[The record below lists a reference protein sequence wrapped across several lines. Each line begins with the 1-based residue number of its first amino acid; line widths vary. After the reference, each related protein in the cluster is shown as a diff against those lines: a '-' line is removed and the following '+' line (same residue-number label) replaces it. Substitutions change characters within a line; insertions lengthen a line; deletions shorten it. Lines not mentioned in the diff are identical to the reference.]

1 MPCVGSVCLNFIWG
15 IDIRLSEGRR
25 WDIKVNTIFNYFSKL
40 YVNTIH
46 DFLDP

>member
-1 MPCVGSVCLNFIWG
+1 MPCIGSVSLDFGWS

-25 WDIKVNTIFNYFSKL
+25 WDIKLNTIFDYFSKC
-40 YVNTIH
+40 YVNAIH